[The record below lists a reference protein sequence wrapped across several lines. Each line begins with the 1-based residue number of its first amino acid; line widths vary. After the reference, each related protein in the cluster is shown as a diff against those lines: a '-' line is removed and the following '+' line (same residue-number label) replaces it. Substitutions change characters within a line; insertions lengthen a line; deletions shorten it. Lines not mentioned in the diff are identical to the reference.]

1 VPSSAHKIDAPRYA
15 RRYPEAQ
22 VLTSDAARRHV
33 EQVVRV
39 ASNYLPLQEQGGIEF
54 EMLEGVPLEGV
65 FKHRDADGQVTLI
78 FNDAVMNLPDRLPGF
93 KGFVTRMIGS
103 TGGHKVTRTARK
115 FIVRDAKLFGQHL
128 RRLAETKGLRR
139 VIVGHGAA
147 IDADVSETLLRVAAT
162 LD

>member
-1 VPSSAHKIDAPRYA
+1 DSSVSKDSREEWKVARHGPLTQVADGLFTVEAELDLLPIGRRMVILQARDGALAIHSAIACDEETMQAIEKLGHINYIVVPSSAHQIDAPRYA

-65 FKHRDADGQVTLI
+65 FKHRDADGQVT
-78 FNDAVMNLPDRLPGF
+78 
-93 KGFVTRMIGS
+93 
-103 TGGHKVTRTARK
+103 
-115 FIVRDAKLFGQHL
+115 
-128 RRLAETKGLRR
+128 
-139 VIVGHGAA
+139 
-147 IDADVSETLLRVAAT
+147 
-162 LD
+162 